1 MITAMAGGNLSRL
14 TFGGNHPDSGIR
26 RGGPLF
32 FFSYPKILVILLVA
46 FFCVGLPVMKVLL
59 ARKARRNKAK
69 KAKGKPGNSESE

>member
-1 MITAMAGGNLSRL
+1 M
-14 TFGGNHPDSGIR
+14 
-26 RGGPLF
+26 F

-59 ARKARRNKAK
+59 ARKARRKKAK